1 MFFLESA
8 EIGIGKEKL
17 FDILCELLE
26 KNNIVYNK
34 DELELAYQEACAAYV
49 GVTRYFGEE
58 YVTHT
63 LNVAIILAQ
72 LEADI
77 NSIIAGMFCD
87 VYRKG
92 VISLDGLNDGLN
104 SSVMRL
110 ITDLQTQDVEN
121 ASDEILLIKLPESLE
136 MKN

>member
-49 GVTRYFGEE
+49 GVTRYSGEE
-58 YVTHT
+58 YVTHIECCNYIST
-63 LNVAIILAQ
+63 AGSRYKFYNCWNVL
-72 LEADI
+72 
-77 NSIIAGMFCD
+77 
-87 VYRKG
+87 
-92 VISLDGLNDGLN
+92 
-104 SSVMRL
+104 
-110 ITDLQTQDVEN
+110 
-121 ASDEILLIKLPESLE
+121 
-136 MKN
+136 